1 MNVFM
6 PVREKSLRAEG
17 RYITTYGIAVYKGFR
32 KKAFVRDVANF
43 SFVLCLCIK
52 YTFHQLSPIHLMNVL
67 EDSLSNATPSKK

>member
-1 MNVFM
+1 MITYL
-6 PVREKSLRAEG
+6 PTREKYSRAEG
-17 RYITTYGIAVYKGFR
+17 KKTEYGIAVYKGFR